1 MKILSIVKIVVAIAV
16 LVGVTA
22 FFLNKNK
29 TTQTAKIEAAQVS
42 LTPSVQVA
50 TVQRQTLQGTTEFIG
65 KTEFLKEVLMTAT
78 TQGVVKEV
86 YFKLNGFVT
95 EGASLLKVDTDL
107 SNAAL
112 DIAQTNLEKAKRDLM
127 RLELLKAENNVAG
140 ADVENAKLQVQIQ
153 ENQIFQLKRQAQDAV
168 VKSPISGTITEKPIE
183 RGMFIA
189 PGTPLAT
196 ITDVS
201 SIKLKV
207 FVPEMDLAQWAI
219 GSTAQVFFE
228 MYPNQKFTGKI
239 NHIGLKG
246 GEAGRFPVEI
256 LIPNSVKNPL
266 RVGMTARVTK
276 GAQSIQNQLVVPR
289 NAVQIQNNNAII
301 FTMSNNK
308 VVKKT
313 VEIGQNF
320 GEWVVILR
328 GVSEGEKVVVSGVE
342 NLIDGQQVNINL

>member
-112 DIAQTNLEKAKRDLM
+112 DIAPFAIVAQALVQANTGKGEYAGDRRRGAEYDFAGLRDCRHPGKR
-127 RLELLKAENNVAG
+127 EGGGAAG
-140 ADVENAKLQVQIQ
+140 AGS
-153 ENQIFQLKRQAQDAV
+153 QD
-168 VKSPISGTITEKPIE
+168 
-183 RGMFIA
+183 
-189 PGTPLAT
+189 L
-196 ITDVS
+196 
-201 SIKLKV
+201 
-207 FVPEMDLAQWAI
+207 
-219 GSTAQVFFE
+219 
-228 MYPNQKFTGKI
+228 
-239 NHIGLKG
+239 
-246 GEAGRFPVEI
+246 
-256 LIPNSVKNPL
+256 
-266 RVGMTARVTK
+266 TARK
-276 GAQSIQNQLVVPR
+276 SDFGRLHEESPFGVV
-289 NAVQIQNNNAII
+289 
-301 FTMSNNK
+301 
-308 VVKKT
+308 
-313 VEIGQNF
+313 
-320 GEWVVILR
+320 
-328 GVSEGEKVVVSGVE
+328 
-342 NLIDGQQVNINL
+342 

>member
-1 MKILSIVKIVVAIAV
+1 MKILSIVKIVVALAV

-29 TTQTAKIEAAQVS
+29 TTQTAKIEAAQIS
-42 LTPSVQVA
+42 ITPSVQVVM
-50 TVQRQTLQGTTEFIG
+50 VQRQTLQGTTEFIG

-78 TQGVVKEV
+78 TQGVVKEM

-183 RGMFIA
+183 KGMFIA

-207 FVPEMDLAQWAI
+207 FVPEMDLAQWTI
-219 GSTAQVFFE
+219 GSTARVFFE

-246 GEAGRFPVEI
+246 GDAGRFPVEI

-301 FTMSNNK
+301 FTMNNNK